1 MKQFDT
7 VEVNEALSK
16 VSKMELRSAVN
27 SVINRG
33 KEYIYQCEDM
43 TEDLSLCFDRYSNKK
58 MLTMNE
64 LNNIYQLLSSISANF
79 ITRVVTPTCI
89 ESILGIEDAMS
100 SGAFVGETIQNIE
113 VYLKEGVQG
122 RDVEE
127 VVKPILA
134 TIGKVVADIENYN
147 KQIINIIECIE
158 DKTILAGIEED
169 FEVLKMLT
177 EEISS
182 LLDDIKGIRALLD
195 LNFANFFNY
204 VVTDGDESEGDDSLD
219 IVDFER
225 M

>member
-1 MKQFDT
+1 MKQFNP
-7 VEVNEALSK
+7 VEVNEALGK
-16 VSKMELRSAVN
+16 VSKIELRGAVN
-27 SVINRG
+27 NVINKG

-43 TEDLSLCFDRYSNKK
+43 TEDLSLCFDRYNNKK

-79 ITRVVTPTCI
+79 VTRVVTPTCI

-113 VYLKEGVQG
+113 TYLEEGVQG

-134 TIGKVVADIENYN
+134 TIGKVVADIESYN
-147 KQIINIIECIE
+147 KQIISIIDCIE
-158 DKTILAGIEED
+158 DKSILTGLEED

-177 EEISS
+177 EEISN

-195 LNFANFFNY
+195 LNFTEFFNY
-204 VVTDGDESEGDDSLD
+204 VITEGETEDDESLNF
-219 IVDFER
+219 VDFER